1 MSVGPQGHNPF
12 AKRVDPKLLINP
24 RCVCEAFKYVMK
36 SLLKGCA
43 FCAVMLTRL
52 KELVSGS
59 GLKEIA
65 GQLKQAAAAVKEQTE
80 LIAGLKKE
88 SEDAKK
94 SAAEMTGEIR
104 ESIAAARQLQ
114 DELRTGIAELKALS
128 THVQANVKQKISEEL
143 LELTREV
150 KMRLEGAEKL
160 KNEVTA
166 TAASTMAEMAR
177 LKSEI
182 AKLSSVAERIRAE
195 DFELTK
201 FGNQLAAADSEKLR
215 LMSRIDALE
224 RLIAK
229 MRRQQ

>member
-1 MSVGPQGHNPF
+1 
-12 AKRVDPKLLINP
+12 
-24 RCVCEAFKYVMK
+24 
-36 SLLKGCA
+36 
-43 FCAVMLTRL
+43 MLSRI
-52 KELVSGS
+52 KELLSGNEAKKLIS
-59 GLKEIA
+59 ELAE
-65 GQLKQAAAAVKEQTE
+65 QLNKASAAVKEQTE

-88 SEDAKK
+88 SDDAKK
-94 SAAEMTGEIR
+94 SAAEMAEEIKK
-104 ESIAAARQLQ
+104 SVAAAKQLQ

-128 THVQANVKQKISEEL
+128 THVQANVKQKITDEL
-143 LELTREV
+143 FELTKEV
-150 KMRLEGAEKL
+150 KAKLEGTEKL
-160 KNEVTA
+160 KNEVA
-166 TAASTMAEMAR
+166 TAATSVSGELNK

-182 AKLSSVAERIRAE
+182 AKLSSVAERIKVE